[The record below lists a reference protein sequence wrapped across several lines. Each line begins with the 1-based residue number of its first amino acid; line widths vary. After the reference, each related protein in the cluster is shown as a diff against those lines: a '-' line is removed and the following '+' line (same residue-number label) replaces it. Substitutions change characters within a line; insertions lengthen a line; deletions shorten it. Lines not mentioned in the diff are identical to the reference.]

1 LSFHQSPEEIKNELA
16 IIAKAKTDPNRF
28 SALYEKYYKQIFL
41 FVYRRIDDEDLSADL
56 TSQVFL
62 KAILNLPKYEY
73 KGVPFSAWLYRIASN
88 EVNQHFRQTKLT
100 RVISIEEDGLS
111 RLVGE
116 LSEETE
122 ERDQEDIIMASL
134 NYLTKEEVQ
143 YLELR
148 FFENKS
154 FREIGYILLITEN
167 NAKVK
172 TYRIIDKI
180 KKMIR
185 EKKNEQL

>member
-1 LSFHQSPEEIKNELA
+1 MSIHQSTEEIKNELA
-16 IIAKAKTDPNRF
+16 IITKAKVDPNRF

-41 FVYRRIDDEDLSADL
+41 FIHRRTDDEDNTADL

-88 EVNQHFRQTKLT
+88 EVNQYFRQAKTT
-100 RVISIEEDGLS
+100 RAISIEEEGLS
-111 RLVGE
+111 RLMGE
-116 LSEETE
+116 LNEEPE
-122 ERDQEDIIMASL
+122 EQHEKEQIIMESL
-134 NYLTKEEVQ
+134 NHLTKEEIQ

-148 FFENKS
+148 FFEDKS
-154 FREIGYILLITEN
+154 FREIGYILLVTEN
-167 NAKVK
+167 NAKVR

-185 EKKNEQL
+185 ERK

>member
-1 LSFHQSPEEIKNELA
+1 LSFHQSAEEIKNELA
-16 IIAKAKTDPNRF
+16 IIARAKADPNRF
-28 SALYEKYYKQIFL
+28 SVLYEKYYKQIFL
-41 FVYRRIDDEDLSADL
+41 FIYRRTDDEDDTADL

-88 EVNQHFRQTKLT
+88 EVNQYFREVKKS
-100 RVISIEEDGLS
+100 RAISMEEDGLG
-111 RLVGE
+111 RLMGE
-116 LSEETE
+116 LNEEPE
-122 ERDQEDIIMASL
+122 EQHEKERIIMESL
-134 NYLTKEEVQ
+134 NCLTKEEVQ

-148 FFENKS
+148 FFEDKS
-154 FREIGYILLITEN
+154 FREIGYILMITEN

-180 KKMIR
+180 KKIIR
-185 EKKNEQL
+185 DNKK

>member
-1 LSFHQSPEEIKNELA
+1 LSFHQSAEEIKNELA
-16 IIAKAKTDPNRF
+16 IIARAKVDPNRF

-41 FVYRRIDDEDLSADL
+41 FIYRRTDEEELTADL
-56 TSQVFL
+56 CSQVFL
-62 KAILNLPKYEY
+62 KAIVNLPKYEY

-88 EVNQHFRQTKLT
+88 EINQHFRQVKTGRT
-100 RVISIEEDGLS
+100 ISIEDEGLG
-111 RLVGE
+111 RLIGALAE
-116 LSEETE
+116 EESEKHE
-122 ERDQEDIIMASL
+122 QEQIIMNCL
-134 NYLTKEEVQ
+134 NLLSKEEVQ

-148 FFENKS
+148 FFEDKS

-185 EKKNEQL
+185 DKR